1 MSKLSILTLGLIAG
15 LGISA
20 MAFAQSPT
28 PATTDQTS
36 QDSQCRP
43 GPSGPKPGDRNCIH
57 DTGSL
62 IPAKKGECLPV
73 PGRSY
78 SGDELRNQGTN
89 GNNARA
95 LQMLDPS
102 VSVGH

>member
-1 MSKLSILTLGLIAG
+1 MSKLSILTLALITG
-15 LGISA
+15 LGINA
-20 MAFAQSPT
+20 IAFAQSPA
-28 PATTDQTS
+28 PTTSGQTS
-36 QDSQCRP
+36 QDSQKAP
-43 GPSGPKPGDRNCIH
+43 DHVPKPGDRNCIH

-78 SGDELRNQGTN
+78 SGDELRGQGTN

>member
-1 MSKLSILTLGLIAG
+1 MSKLSILTLALIAG
-15 LGISA
+15 LGINA
-20 MAFAQSPT
+20 MAFAQSPA
-28 PATTDQTS
+28 PASGQTS
-36 QDSQCRP
+36 QDSQKAP
-43 GPSGPKPGDRNCIH
+43 DHVPKPGDRSCIH

-78 SGDELRNQGTN
+78 SGDELRSQGTN

>member
-1 MSKLSILTLGLIAG
+1 MSKLSILTLALIAG

-20 MAFAQSPT
+20 MTFAQSPS

-36 QDSQCRP
+36 QDSQKAP
-43 GPSGPKPGDRNCIH
+43 DHGPKPGDRNCIH

>member
-1 MSKLSILTLGLIAG
+1 MSKLSILTLALIAG

-20 MAFAQSPT
+20 MTFAQSPS

-36 QDSQCRP
+36 QDRQKAP
-43 GPSGPKPGDRNCIH
+43 DHGPKPGDRNCIH